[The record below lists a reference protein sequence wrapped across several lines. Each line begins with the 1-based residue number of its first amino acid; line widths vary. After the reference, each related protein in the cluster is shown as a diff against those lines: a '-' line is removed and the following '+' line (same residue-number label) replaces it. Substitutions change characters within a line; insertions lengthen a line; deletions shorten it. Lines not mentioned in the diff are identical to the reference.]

1 MDLLKRVK
9 GQIGAT
15 AIVGLAAAVCVIT
28 VIVVNVLPLTDAGSC
43 ITRLEGQ
50 GYAVFAAGEYASLDA
65 KVDALKVSADAAV
78 VNAEAAVLAAQDILN
93 TLLLHTENEVFLYP
107 DTASATCTLTAGAGV
122 DTWSAWTELVDNGAV
137 TLSSKF
143 VADSGYLH
151 QAMTHDYSIADK
163 IFIIEIAYDN
173 DGTDIVGRIKVRSD
187 WTYVSDLNSVVIP
200 AGETIYYRMQSET
213 AGATLQAD
221 FRYYFD

>member
-78 VNAEAAVLAAQDILN
+78 VNAEVAALAAQGTLN

-122 DTWSAWTELVDNGAV
+122 DTWGAWAELVDDGAV

-143 VADSGYLH
+143 AADSGYL
-151 QAMTHDYSIADK
+151 QQMMTHNYSIADK
-163 IFIIEIAYDN
+163 IFIIEISYGAAK
-173 DGTDIVGRIKVRSD
+173 TVVGRAKVRSD
-187 WTYVSDLNSVVIP
+187 WMYVSDLNSVVIP

-213 AGATLQAD
+213 AGATLLAD